1 MPSPSHP
8 KSLRYFRAPNPKP
21 SREILAARKRLVKLA
36 VLELGGLG
44 FRVNSD
50 YDARLAIASVV
61 LILVATMAV
70 LVMRLKC

>member
-1 MPSPSHP
+1 M
-8 KSLRYFRAPNPKP
+8 
-21 SREILAARKRLVKLA
+21 KLA